1 MGNTQIQL
9 QSLHLVY
16 FKGCKDFKINFLNDI
31 TTVRGDN
38 GTRKSTIFDSFSWL
52 FFGKDSNDASD
63 TKFSVKTINLETMEI
78 IQRVD
83 HSVEGV
89 FLMNGEKTTVKRELK
104 EKWSKKKG
112 ALEKVYTG
120 NVTNY
125 YWNEVP
131 LSQREYQNKIS
142 QFISEDVFKLI
153 TNPYSFNSLHWERQR
168 EILTELV
175 GGISDQSIVRG
186 NVDFADLLSK
196 LTNKTFDEYK
206 KQMKFTLKR
215 LKADKD
221 GIPSR
226 IDEQLRG
233 KPDALDFKS
242 IESEIEKNQKTLET
256 IDDNISQVNKSA
268 DALHKKYDGFRQE
281 KSDLNLKNS
290 DIFFQVQKQVQDD
303 LSKQVNPADATILEI
318 DDNNL
323 NVIKFQRVILKLE
336 NQIESDKASIKTVI
350 AKRKVKSNEWDEENA
365 SELKFKDGDFA
376 CPTCKRPLEVE
387 NQKTEREK
395 MHLDFIKDKQSAIA
409 SINREGMALKNQ
421 QETLQIDIDQTEKRI
436 VDGKKALKSLKNTA
450 TNLQSE
456 LERLQSNSTPTLN
469 KDEEIKKL
477 IDVHAEYNENLKL
490 IANLDESLSNQKGVD
505 VSSHKETRNQVLQT
519 ISYLK
524 ISLSQRVKIAEIDNR
539 VAELE
544 KEEKENSQLIAAAE
558 KELDTIQQFEVAK
571 MTLTEGI
578 INDKFEKVKFKMFTE
593 LVDGTKVPS
602 CLCLFGGVPFHSV
615 NSAGQ
620 IEAGLDIINT
630 LCDYYNTQSVIFI
643 DGAESI
649 TEIPST
655 KSQQIRLLVEKGTN
669 PLIVE

>member
-63 TKFSVKTINLETMEI
+63 TKFSIKTINLETMEI

-89 FLMNGEKTTVKRELK
+89 FLMNGEKTTVKRQLQ
-104 EKWSKKKG
+104 EKWTKKKG

-131 LSQREYQNKIS
+131 LSQREYQHKIS

-186 NVDFADLLSK
+186 NVDFANLLSK

-242 IESEIEKNQKTLET
+242 IESEIEKNQKTLDT
-256 IDDNISQVNKSA
+256 IDENISQVNKSA

-290 DIFFQVQKQVQDD
+290 DIFFQVQKKVQDD

-323 NVIKFQRVILKLE
+323 NIQKFQRVILKLE

-350 AKRKVKSNEWDEENA
+350 AKRKLKSNEWDEENA
-365 SELKFKDGDFA
+365 SELKFEDGDFA

-387 NQKTEREK
+387 DQETEREK
-395 MHLDFIKDKQSAIA
+395 MHLDFIKDKQNAIA
-409 SINREGMALKNQ
+409 SINREGLALKNQ

-469 KDEEIKKL
+469 KDEEIKKI
-477 IDVHAEYNENLKL
+477 IDVHAEYNKNLKL
-490 IANLDESLSNQKGVD
+490 IAKLDESLSNQKGVD
-505 VSSHKETRNQVLQT
+505 VSSHKETRNQVLQS

-524 ISLSQRVKIAEIDNR
+524 TSLSQRAKIAEIDNR
-539 VAELE
+539 VSELE

-615 NSAGQ
+615 NSGGQ

-655 KSQQIRLLVEKGTN
+655 KSQQIRLLVEKGTK

>member
-9 QSLHLVY
+9 QSLHLKH
-16 FKGCKDFKINFLNDI
+16 FKSFKDFKLNFSGNV
-31 TTVRGDN
+31 TKVRGDN
-38 GTRKSTIFDSFSWL
+38 GTGKTTWFDGFSWL
-52 FFGKDSNDASD
+52 FFGKDSNDSSD
-63 TKFSVKTINLETMEI
+63 TKFSIKTIDSETGEI

-89 FLMNGEKTTVKRELK
+89 FLLNGEKTTAKRVLQ
-104 EKWSKKKG
+104 EKWTKKKG

-131 LSQREYQNKIS
+131 LTQKEYQDKIS

-153 TNPYSFNSLHWERQR
+153 TNPYSFNSLHWEKQR

-175 GGISDQSIVRG
+175 GGISDASIVRG
-186 NVDFADLLSK
+186 NVDFENLLSK

-215 LKADKD
+215 LKVDKD

-233 KPDALDFKS
+233 KPDSLDFKS
-242 IESEIEKNQKTLET
+242 IESEIQKNEKTLDT
-256 IDDNISQVNKSA
+256 IDDQIADVNKAS
-268 DALHKKYDGFRQE
+268 DDLHEKYDGFREE
-281 KSDLNLKNS
+281 KSDLELKNS
-290 DIFFQVQKQVQDD
+290 NIFYEVQKEVQEN
-303 LSKQVNPADATILEI
+303 LSKEVNPADTIASKI
-318 DDNNL
+318 NDNDL
-323 NVIKFQRVILKLE
+323 DIEKFERVIKKLE
-336 NQIESDKASIKTVI
+336 GEIESDKASIETVK
-350 AKRKVKSNEWDEENA
+350 AKRETKSNEWDLEN
-365 SELKFKDGDFA
+365 SSKLKFQDGDFA

-387 NQKTEREK
+387 DQETEREK
-395 MHLDFIKDKQSAIA
+395 MHSDFIKDKQNAIA
-409 SINREGMALKNQ
+409 SINREGSALKS
-421 QETLQIDIDQTEKRI
+421 QEEELQIGIDETEKRI
-436 VDGKKALKSLKNTA
+436 VKGKKELKDRKAIA

-456 LERLQSNSTPTLN
+456 LEDVQSKATHAPD

-477 IDVHAEYNENLKL
+477 ISVHKEYNENLKL
-490 IANLDESLSNQKGVD
+490 IATLDESLLNQKGVD
-505 VSSHKETRNQVLQT
+505 VSSHKVTRKQVLET
-519 ISYLK
+519 IEFLK
-524 ISLSQRVKIAEIDNR
+524 VKLGDRAKIATVEAR
-539 VAELE
+539 VLELE
-544 KEEKENSQLIAAAE
+544 KEEKENSQLIAEAE
-558 KELDTIQQFEVAK
+558 KELYTIQEFEVAK
-571 MTLTEGI
+571 MTLTEGT
-578 INDKFEKVKFKMFTE
+578 INNKFEKVKFKMFTE

-602 CLCLFGGVPFHSV
+602 CLCLFKGVPFPDV
-615 NSAGQ
+615 NSAGK

-630 LCDYYNTQSVIFI
+630 LCDFYETQAVIFI

-649 TEIPST
+649 TEIPKT

>member
-89 FLMNGEKTTVKRELK
+89 FLMNGEKTTVKRQLQ
-104 EKWSKKKG
+104 EKWTKKKG

-131 LSQREYQNKIS
+131 LSQREYQDKIS

-168 EILTELV
+168 EILTEIV
-175 GGISDQSIVRG
+175 GGISDESIVKG
-186 NVDFADLLSK
+186 NVDFANLLSK

-242 IESEIEKNQKTLET
+242 IESEIEKNQKTLDT
-256 IDDNISQVNKSA
+256 IDENISQVNKSA

-290 DIFFQVQKQVQDD
+290 DIFFQVQKKVQDD

-323 NVIKFQRVILKLE
+323 NIQKFQRVILKLE

-350 AKRKVKSNEWDEENA
+350 AKRKLKSNEWDEENA
-365 SELKFKDGDFA
+365 SELKFEDGDFA

-387 NQKTEREK
+387 DQETEREK
-395 MHLDFIKDKQSAIA
+395 MHLDFIKDKQNAIA
-409 SINREGMALKNQ
+409 SINREGLALKNQ

-469 KDEEIKKL
+469 KDEEIKKI
-477 IDVHAEYNENLKL
+477 IDVHAEYNKNLKL
-490 IANLDESLSNQKGVD
+490 IAKLDESLSNQKGVD
-505 VSSHKETRNQVLQT
+505 VSSHKETRNQVLQS

-524 ISLSQRVKIAEIDNR
+524 TSLSQRAKIAEIDNR
-539 VAELE
+539 VSELE

-615 NSAGQ
+615 NSGGQ

-655 KSQQIRLLVEKGTN
+655 KSQQIRLLVEKGTK

>member
-89 FLMNGEKTTVKRELK
+89 FLMNGEKTTVKRQLQ
-104 EKWSKKKG
+104 EKWTKKKG

-131 LSQREYQNKIS
+131 LSQREYQDKIS

-186 NVDFADLLSK
+186 NVGFADLLSK

-242 IESEIEKNQKTLET
+242 IESEIKKNEKTLET
-256 IDDNISQVNKSA
+256 IDENISQVNKSA

-318 DDNNL
+318 DENNL
-323 NVIKFQRVILKLE
+323 NIQKFQRVILKLE

-365 SELKFKDGDFA
+365 SELKFEDGDFA

-387 NQKTEREK
+387 DQETEREK
-395 MHLDFIKDKQSAIA
+395 MHLDFIKDKQNAIA
-409 SINREGMALKNQ
+409 SINREGLALKNH

-456 LERLQSNSTPTLN
+456 LERLQSNSTPALK

-490 IANLDESLSNQKGVD
+490 IAKLDKSLSNQKGVD
-505 VSSHKETRNQVLQT
+505 VSSHKITRNNVLET

-524 ISLSQRVKIAEIDNR
+524 ISLSQRAKIAEIDNR

-655 KSQQIRLLVEKGTN
+655 KSQQIRLLVEKGTK

>member
-1 MGNTQIQL
+1 MQIKL

-16 FKGCKDFKINFLNDI
+16 FKGCNDFKINFLNDI

-52 FFGKDSNDASD
+52 FFGKDSNNASD
-63 TKFSVKTINLETMEI
+63 TKFSIKTINTDTGKI
-78 IQRVD
+78 IHRLD

-89 FLMNGEKTTVKRELK
+89 FLINGEKTTVKRQLQ
-104 EKWSKKKG
+104 EKWTKKKG

-131 LSQREYQNKIS
+131 LSQTEYQNKIN

-153 TNPYSFNSLHWERQR
+153 TNPYSFNSLNWERQR

-215 LKADKD
+215 LKSDKD

-233 KPDALDFKS
+233 RPNPLDFKS
-242 IESEIEKNQKTLET
+242 IESEIEKNQKSLET
-256 IDDNISQVNKSA
+256 LDENISQVNKSA
-268 DALHKKYDGFRQE
+268 DALHKEYDGFRKQ

-290 DIFFQVQKQVQDD
+290 DIFFEVQKKVQQN
-303 LSKQVNPADATILEI
+303 LSKQVNPGDAVILKI
-318 DDNNL
+318 NDNNL
-323 NVIKFQRVILKLE
+323 NIEKFDRVIVKLE
-336 NQIESDKASIKTVI
+336 NQIELDKASIETVI
-350 AKRKVKSNEWDEENA
+350 AKRKVKSNEWDQENA
-365 SELKFKDGDFA
+365 LELKFEDGDFA
-376 CPTCKRPLEVE
+376 CPTCKRSLEVE
-387 NQKTEREK
+387 NQETEREK

-409 SINREGMALKNQ
+409 SINREGLALKNQ

-450 TNLQSE
+450 INLQCE
-456 LERLQSNSTPTLN
+456 LEVIESNSTPAPD
-469 KDEEIKKL
+469 KDEEVKNL
-477 IDVHAEYNENLKL
+477 IDVHAEYNGNLKI
-490 IANLDESLSNQKGVD
+490 IAALDESLLDQKDVD

-519 ISYLK
+519 INYLK
-524 ISLSQRVKIAEIDNR
+524 ISLSQRAKIAEIDNR

-544 KEEKENSQLIAAAE
+544 DEEKENSQLIASAE
-558 KELDTIQQFEVAK
+558 KELHTIQEFEIAR

-602 CLCLFGGVPFHSV
+602 CLCLFKGVPFHSV

-669 PLIVE
+669 PLVVE